1 MAGSSKCPHEPNTY
15 AREQVSKYPIR
26 LSNIILTAVFFQ
38 PQITLLRQPASSVF
52 PSEAAVFKVLLL
64 NAANELGQY
73 EL

>member
-1 MAGSSKCPHEPNTY
+1 MW
-15 AREQVSKYPIR
+15 RRV
-26 LSNIILTAVFFQ
+26 Q

-64 NAANELGQY
+64 NAANERGQY

>member
-1 MAGSSKCPHEPNTY
+1 MIPDPPRTLQGVTLA
-15 AREQVSKYPIR
+15 A
-26 LSNIILTAVFFQ
+26 LQ